1 MPIDWSRFKEIVQK
15 HQKFVLTSH
24 MRPDCDALGSELGMA
39 GLLVSL
45 GKQVQIIN
53 GDGLPPHLEF
63 IDPQRQLKTLGKTA
77 TAAEVQAAEVF
88 MVLDT
93 SAWVQLGPMADQ
105 LKAFKGQKVVLDHHV
120 SEDDL
125 GAESFKNPQA
135 EATGR
140 LVIEAA
146 DAIGAKLKP
155 EIAQALFAAIAT
167 DTGWFRFASVTGDTY
182 RFIGRLVD
190 AGARPP
196 ELYAA
201 LYEQDSLA
209 RLLLRGR
216 ILSGAKTELD
226 GRLAYAQATQADFA
240 ASGALMG
247 DTEDVVNMLL
257 RVTGTQVALMFVEV
271 SSELTKCSFRSRSS
285 VDVRAISEQ
294 FGGGGHNMASG
305 ASVTGTLDS
314 VRERILDA
322 TRKAMR

>member
-1 MPIDWSRFKEIVQK
+1 MPIDWSRFREIVRQ
-15 HQKFVLTSH
+15 HQSFVLTSH
-24 MRPDCDALGSELGMA
+24 MRPDCDALGSELAMA
-39 GLLVSL
+39 GLLASL
-45 GKQVQIIN
+45 GKQVTIIN
-53 GDGLPPHLEF
+53 GDDLPPHLAF
-63 IDPQRQLKTLGKTA
+63 IDPRQSIHTLGKTA
-77 TAAEVQAAEVF
+77 TSADVQAAEAL

-93 SAWVQLGPMADQ
+93 SAWAQLGPMAEE
-105 LKAFKGQKVVLDHHV
+105 LKAFRGVRVVVDHHV

-140 LVIEAA
+140 LVIDAA
-146 DAIGAKLKP
+146 DAIGARLTP
-155 EIAQALFAAIAT
+155 EMAQALFAAIAT

-182 RFIGRLVD
+182 RYIGRLVD
-190 AGARPP
+190 AGAKPP

-209 RLLLRGR
+209 RLILRGR
-216 ILSGAKTELD
+216 ILAEAKTELN

-257 RVTGTQVALMFVEV
+257 RVSGTEVALLFVEV
-271 SSELTKCSFRSRSS
+271 NAELTKCSFRSRSQ
-285 VDVRAISEQ
+285 VDVRAIAEQ
-294 FGGGGHNMASG
+294 FGGGGHTMASG
-305 ASVTGTLDS
+305 ASVSGTLAS
-314 VRERILDA
+314 VRDGILDA

>member
-1 MPIDWSRFKEIVQK
+1 
-15 HQKFVLTSH
+15 
-24 MRPDCDALGSELGMA
+24 
-39 GLLVSL
+39 
-45 GKQVQIIN
+45 
-53 GDGLPPHLEF
+53 
-63 IDPQRQLKTLGKTA
+63 
-77 TAAEVQAAEVF
+77 

-105 LKAFKGQKVVLDHHV
+105 LKVFQGQRVVLDHHV

-146 DAIGAKLKP
+146 DAIGAKISP
-155 EIAQALFAAIAT
+155 EIAQPLFAAIAT

-190 AGARPP
+190 AGAKPP

-216 ILSGAKTELD
+216 ILSGVKTELD

-247 DTEDVVNMLL
+247 DTEDVINMLL

-271 SSELTKCSFRSRSS
+271 SGELTKCSFRSRSS
-285 VDVRAISEQ
+285 VDVRAIAEQ

-305 ASVTGTLDS
+305 ASVQGTLDS
-314 VRERILDA
+314 VRTRILDA

>member
-1 MPIDWSRFKEIVQK
+1 MPIDWSRFQEIVQK

-39 GLLVSL
+39 GLLASL

-53 GDGLPPHLEF
+53 GDSLPPHLAF
-63 IDPQRQLKTLGKTA
+63 IDPQHKLKTLGKTA
-77 TAAEVQAAEVF
+77 TGADVQAAEVF

-146 DAIGAKLKP
+146 DAIGAKLTP
-155 EIAQALFAAIAT
+155 EIAQPLFAAIAT

-190 AGARPP
+190 AGAKPP

-201 LYEQDSLA
+201 LYEHDTLA

-257 RVTGTQVALMFVEV
+257 RVSGTEVALIFVEV

-285 VDVRAISEQ
+285 IDVRAISEQ

-305 ASVTGTLDS
+305 ASVLGTLDS
-314 VRERILDA
+314 VRTRILDA
-322 TRKAMR
+322 TRKAMQ